1 MNNLAILA
9 SGSGTNAEAII
20 KYFSAN
26 NSIRIACILS
36 NKPDAGVLQRA
47 KNLGIPAYTYTN
59 PEMREGTVPLALL
72 SSLGVDTVILAGYLN
87 LITAPWLSAYPNRI
101 INIHPALLPNYGGKG
116 MYGHYVH
123 EAVIKAG
130 EAVSGIT
137 IHLVDEHYDHGR
149 HLLQATCSVLPS
161 DTPESLAKRIH
172 SLEHRYFAT
181 TIEQYLL
188 HEYPHIK

>member
-59 PEMREGTVPLALL
+59 AEMREGTVPLALL

-188 HEYPHIK
+188 HEV